1 MMADPLNI
9 LHTVGF
15 QELYPIVRAELQ
27 LSSSLDRDRLI
38 KAVQRVH
45 QIIPELVRKY
55 DLNHNQFVNAGFTED
70 DVIHFVDCP
79 KENVAGDLDWERQP
93 QWAIYVSNQ
102 QLIVYGSHILFD
114 GAGFKELLYLLAA
127 AYNHPEQVQVKN
139 HQDIDGIKRLI
150 KQVPSTSKNNDHP
163 KKKLFLPKLANSQ
176 SAAAKYQM
184 IVQRISADQF
194 RKLHQRTHEA
204 GITLNDLFMAAFGKA
219 VQQYCG
225 IDEINL
231 ACPTDMRQYLSDA
244 EQNQLR
250 VQNLTGRYN
259 VGIKA
264 PLDENLVATA
274 MQIHED
280 MNEAKEQ
287 RAFLESFRTMLNNL
301 AQGATVRE
309 LQRDVEQHYH
319 VREIAYTNMAI
330 IDDHRL
336 TFNGIEV
343 QTAILSGGFRRM
355 PHYQICVNTFKNQLS
370 LVANVIGTPEE
381 IQFARSVMTMMRLYL
396 WLYTKSC

>member
-27 LSSSLDRDRLI
+27 LSSSLDQDRLI
-38 KAVQRVH
+38 KAVQQVH
-45 QIIPELVRKY
+45 QIIPELVRRY
-55 DLNHNQFVNAGFTED
+55 DLIHNQFVNAGFTVH
-70 DVIHFVDCP
+70 DVVHFVDHHQ
-79 KENVAGDLDWERQP
+79 ERVAGDLDWQQQP
-93 QWAIYVSNQ
+93 QWAIYVSDQ

-127 AYNHPEQVQVKN
+127 AYNHPEQVQVRN
-139 HQDIDGIKRLI
+139 HQDIDGIKRLV
-150 KQVPSTSKNNDHP
+150 KQVPSTSNNNDHP
-163 KKKLFLPKLANSQ
+163 KKKLFLPKLANPQ
-176 SAAAKYQM
+176 SAAAKYQV

-194 RKLHQRTHEA
+194 QKLHERTHA
-204 GITLNDLFMAAFGKA
+204 VGITLNDLFMAAFGKA
-219 VQQYCG
+219 VQQYSG

-244 EQNQLR
+244 EQDQLR

-264 PLDENLVATA
+264 PLDESLLDTA
-274 MQIHED
+274 IHIHEN
-280 MNEAKEQ
+280 MNVAKEQ

-301 AQGATVRE
+301 AQGATVQE
-309 LQRDVEQHYH
+309 LQSDVEQHYH

-330 IDDHRL
+330 IDEHRL
-336 TFNGIEV
+336 AFDGIEV
-343 QTAILSGGFRRM
+343 QKAILSGGFRRM
-355 PHYQICVNTFKNQLS
+355 PHYQICVNTFKKQLS

-381 IQFARSVMTMMRLYL
+381 IPLARSVMTMMRLYL
-396 WLYTKSC
+396 LTF

>member
-15 QELYPIVRAELQ
+15 QELYPIVRAELR
-27 LSSSLDRDRLI
+27 LSGPLDHDRLI

-45 QIIPELVRKY
+45 QIIPELSGQY
-55 DLNHNQFVNAGFTED
+55 DLGNNQFINAGFTEH
-70 DVIHFVDCP
+70 DVIHFVDQP
-79 KENVAGDLDWERQP
+79 QESVAGDLDWERQP

-102 QLIVYGSHILFD
+102 RLIVYGSHILFD

-127 AYNHPEQVQVKN
+127 AYNHPKQVQLKN

-150 KQVPSTSKNNDHP
+150 KQTSSTSQNNDHP
-163 KKKLFLPKLANSQ
+163 NKKLFLPKLANPQ
-176 SAAAKYQM
+176 SSSAVYQV
-184 IVQRISADQF
+184 IVQRISADLFQ
-194 RKLHQRTHEA
+194 KLHQRTHEV
-204 GITLNDLFMAAFGKA
+204 GITLNDLFMAVFGKA

-244 EQNQLR
+244 DQQQLR

-264 PLDENLVATA
+264 PLDENLVDTA
-274 MQIHED
+274 VHIHED
-280 MNEAKEQ
+280 MNAAKEQ
-287 RAFLESFRTMLNNL
+287 HAFLESFRTMLNNL
-301 AQGATVRE
+301 AQGATVQE

-330 IDDHRL
+330 IDEQRL
-336 TFNGIEV
+336 TFAGIKV
-343 QTAILSGGFRRM
+343 QKAVLSGGFRRM

-370 LVANVIGTPEE
+370 LVANVIGTPAE
-381 IQFARSVMTMMRLYL
+381 IQLAKAVMTMMRLYL
-396 WLYTKSC
+396 LTF

>member
-15 QELYPIVRAELQ
+15 RELYPIVRAELR
-27 LSSSLDRDRLI
+27 LSSSLDHDRLI

-45 QIIPELVRKY
+45 QIIPELLCQYALENNK
-55 DLNHNQFVNAGFTED
+55 FINAGFTEH
-70 DVIHFVDCP
+70 DVIHFVSKLQED
-79 KENVAGDLDWERQP
+79 VAGDLDWERQP
-93 QWAIYVSNQ
+93 QWAIYVADRRV
-102 QLIVYGSHILFD
+102 IIYGSHILFD

-127 AYNHPEQVQVKN
+127 AYNDPEQIQVKN

-150 KQVPSTSKNNDHP
+150 KLIPSTSPNNDHP
-163 KKKLFLPKLANSQ
+163 KNKLFLPRLANFSN
-176 SAAAKYQM
+176 SSAKYQV
-184 IVQRISADQF
+184 IVQRISAGQF
-194 RKLHQRTHEA
+194 RRLHQRTHEA

-231 ACPTDMRQYLSDA
+231 ACPTDIRQYLSLT
-244 EQNQLR
+244 EQQQLR

-259 VGIKA
+259 LNIEA
-264 PLDENLVATA
+264 PLNEDLLETATHIHVKMNVAKG
-274 MQIHED
+274 H
-280 MNEAKEQ
+280 

-301 AQGATVRE
+301 AQGATVRQ
-309 LQRDVEQHYH
+309 LQRNVEQNYH

-330 IDDHRL
+330 IDEHRL
-336 TFNGIEV
+336 TFNGIKV
-343 QTAILSGGFRRM
+343 QKAVLSGGFRRM
-355 PHYQICVNTFKNQLS
+355 PHYQICVNTFKDQLS

-381 IQFARSVMTMMRLYL
+381 IQLARSVMTMMRLYL
-396 WLYTKSC
+396 LAF

>member
-1 MMADPLNI
+1 MADPLNI

-15 QELYPIVRAELQ
+15 QELYPIVRAELR
-27 LSSSLDRDRLI
+27 LSSPLDHDRLI

-45 QIIPELVRKY
+45 QIIPELLGQY
-55 DLNHNQFVNAGFTED
+55 DLDKNQFINAGFTVH
-70 DVIHFVDCP
+70 DVVHFVDHP
-79 KENVAGDLDWERQP
+79 QESVAGDLDWERQP

-127 AYNHPEQVQVKN
+127 AYNHPKQVQLKN
-139 HQDIDGIKRLI
+139 HQDIGGIKHLI
-150 KQVPSTSKNNDHP
+150 KQTSSTSQNNDHP
-163 KKKLFLPKLANSQ
+163 KKKLFLPKLTNPQGA
-176 SAAAKYQM
+176 SAVYQV
-184 IVQRISADQF
+184 IVQRIPADLFQ
-194 RKLHQRTHEA
+194 KLHKRTHEV

-225 IDEINL
+225 MDEINL

-264 PLDENLVATA
+264 PLDESLLDTA
-274 MQIHED
+274 IRIHIL
-280 MNEAKEQ
+280 MNAAKEQ
-287 RAFLESFRTMLNNL
+287 HAFLESFRTMLNNL
-301 AQGATVRE
+301 AQGATVQE

-330 IDDHRL
+330 IDEQRL
-336 TFNGIEV
+336 TFAGIEV
-343 QTAILSGGFRRM
+343 QKAILSGGFRRM
-355 PHYQICVNTFKNQLS
+355 PHYQICVNTFKKQLS

-381 IQFARSVMTMMRLYL
+381 IQLARSVMTMMRLYL
-396 WLYTKSC
+396 LTF